1 MDDFVIDPNQ
11 LRWDPPIIP
20 TTDRVD
26 FVEGLTQVC
35 GSGSSSLKDGLCI
48 YTYVASA
55 SMGNKV
61 FSSADGDMLIVPQEG
76 MIYVYIH
83 LLLIYLPLIIYMCV
97 YRYLIHYY

>member
-1 MDDFVIDPNQ
+1 MDDFIIDPNQ

-20 TTDRVD
+20 TADRVD

-48 YTYVASA
+48 YNYVASV

-76 MIYVYIH
+76 I
-83 LLLIYLPLIIYMCV
+83 IYLFIYKYHVLISICIRLQV
-97 YRYLIHYY
+97 YYISQLN